1 MCVVIDHPLQP
12 FSRSDFRQDI
22 EPCSHPAELCEA
34 GRMAD
39 RSSSWPALRVASGLP
54 EPGELRTL
62 HACDGKPYLMVVEPM
77 GVLPHRQQELMNPWG
92 LDGFGPTSYIRRSS
106 VEPVMQEGF
115 YAVCEPQLTRRRFL
129 KFTMLAGLAPAFR
142 SEVYA
147 AHDTD
152 QGVRQFIEQY
162 AVTSDDPWAIVHAIR
177 AVGGGCRIDG
187 ENAAAYVLRTCVR
200 AQEVNNQRYLYIP
213 ANIEVHTNMFLK
225 TFLEAGVPAS
235 ETFACDGRVYHL
247 QDLGE
252 GAKAL
257 FRFDPGTFD
266 RNNLAWSLI
275 AFAELEAHEWENA
288 YRERVQLQEVV
299 RFGLRVLEEATQ
311 GLKPYAA
318 AGLPLPKKM
327 PIHDFT
333 CGGTHLCYSLLVAA
347 KHGLLQAA
355 GGDILQEQLQML
367 VYRLQADP
375 DLIDRYYRAIPAAPG
390 VDLFRA
396 GAKLKILGHALE
408 CLGYAQVHGLW
419 QPGPSVRR
427 QIEQAVQAV
436 RGLFSYVVT
445 LDLAAIRR
453 RQAQLGQ
460 QLVGDTC
467 HAVRGLS
474 LV

>member
-1 MCVVIDHPLQP
+1 MLQ
-12 FSRSDFRQDI
+12 
-22 EPCSHPAELCEA
+22 
-34 GRMAD
+34 
-39 RSSSWPALRVASGLP
+39 
-54 EPGELRTL
+54 
-62 HACDGKPYLMVVEPM
+62 
-77 GVLPHRQQELMNPWG
+77 
-92 LDGFGPTSYIRRSS
+92 
-106 VEPVMQEGF
+106 GF
-115 YAVCEPQLTRRRFL
+115 YAVCEPQLTRRTFL
-129 KFTMLAGLAPAFR
+129 KLALGAGLTPAVTSTGEAPR
-142 SEVYA
+142 
-147 AHDTD
+147 DLD

-162 AVTSDDPWAIVHAIR
+162 AVTSDDPWALVHAVRGIGR
-177 AVGGGCRIDG
+177 GCRING

-200 AQEVNNQRYLYIP
+200 TQEVHERRYLYIP
-213 ANIEVHTNMFLK
+213 ANIEVHSNMFLK

-252 GAKAL
+252 GARAL
-257 FRFDPGTFD
+257 FRFDPRTFD

-288 YRERVQLQEVV
+288 YRERIQLHEVV

-375 DLIDRYYRAIPAAPG
+375 DLIDRYYHAIPTAPG

-408 CLGYAQVHGLW
+408 CLGYAQAHGLW
-419 QPGPSVRR
+419 QPSPPARR
-427 QIEQAVQAV
+427 QIEQAVHAV
-436 RGLFSYVVT
+436 RGLLSYVVT
-445 LDLAAIRR
+445 LDLSAIRR
-453 RQAQLGQ
+453 QQAQLGQ
-460 QLVGDTC
+460 QVVGDTC